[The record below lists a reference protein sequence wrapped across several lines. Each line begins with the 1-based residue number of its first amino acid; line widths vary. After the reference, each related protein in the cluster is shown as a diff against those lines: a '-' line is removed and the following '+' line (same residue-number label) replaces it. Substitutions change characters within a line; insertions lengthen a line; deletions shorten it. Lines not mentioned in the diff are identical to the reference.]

1 MPCVLVIEAC
11 GGVHFQGDIRKLA
24 RDVYFV
30 PSACVKAFV
39 KRKNINVAGPKV
51 ICEVSY
57 HLKAVMTE
65 ADDTFSIRDERAE
78 TGPRNTLLGPCS
90 ANPLTYATD
99 QRFVSTSHGI
109 RLSRAA
115 KCIRRLQVD
124 QGF

>member
-39 KRKNINVAGPKV
+39 NRKNINVAGAEV

-65 ADDTFSIRDERAE
+65 VDDTFSVRDERAE

-90 ANPLTYATD
+90 ANPLTYAT
-99 QRFVSTSHGI
+99 RSTLCIDIARHTI
-109 RLSRAA
+109 ESRC
-115 KCIRRLQVD
+115 KVHPTPTS
-124 QGF
+124 